1 MDQPDNR
8 MSAYNTLPPICDV
21 SAIAQTLKES
31 GQQFA
36 VATVVRTVSV
46 TAAKPGAKAI
56 LNAEGEVIEGW
67 IGGGCA
73 RHAVSRAAIKSIM
86 DGEPRLVSIQ
96 PEELLQE
103 QGLNAGDEHGGVLA
117 ASNMCPSQGSM
128 DVFIEPVL
136 CNPAV
141 TIYGTSPVAVIL
153 AELAKPFG
161 LNVHVRKSASD
172 EAVPEMP
179 APDSIGQHY
188 IVVATQGNGDLKA
201 LQAAL
206 THKARYIGFV
216 GSPKK
221 TGHLKQKLLDAGID
235 ESMLATIKGPAG
247 LDLGAVTPQ
256 EIALS
261 IVAEIIAL
269 RRAGAVATQAVTTDP
284 N

>member
-1 MDQPDNR
+1 
-8 MSAYNTLPPICDV
+8 MSSYEALPPICDV
-21 SAIAQTLKES
+21 SAIAQSLKAD

-56 LNAEGEVIEGW
+56 LNAEGDIIEGW

-73 RHAVSRAAIKSIM
+73 RHAVSRAAVKSIA

-103 QGLNAGDEHGGVLA
+103 QGLSAGDEQDGVLA

-128 DVFIEPVL
+128 DVFVEPVL
-136 CNPAV
+136 CNPALYIV
-141 TIYGTSPVAVIL
+141 GSSPVATIL

-161 LNVHVRKSASD
+161 LNVQAVDSASNTQAD
-172 EAVPEMP
+172 ELQSP
-179 APDSIGQHY
+179 SSQRY
-188 IVVATQGNGDLKA
+188 IVVATQGNGDLKS
-201 LQAAL
+201 LQAAISMG
-206 THKARYIGFV
+206 ADYIGFV

-221 TGHLKQKLLDAGID
+221 TAHLKKKLL
-235 ESMLATIKGPAG
+235 ESGASEQAVAAIVGPAG
-247 LDLGAVTPQ
+247 LDLHAVTPQ

-261 IVAEIIAL
+261 IVAEIIAV
-269 RRAGAVATQAVTTDP
+269 RRAGALPKTHYQNSPLQD
-284 N
+284 

>member
-1 MDQPDNR
+1 MDETVFI
-8 MSAYNTLPPICDV
+8 MSAYNSLPPICDV
-21 SAIAQTLKES
+21 SAIAQTLKDR

-56 LNAEGEVIEGW
+56 LNADGEIIEGW

-73 RHAVSRAAIKSIM
+73 RHAVSRAAIKSIA

-103 QGLNAGDEHGGVLA
+103 QGLSAGYEQDGVLA

-128 DVFIEPVL
+128 DVFVEPVL
-136 CNPAV
+136 SNPELV
-141 TIYGTSPVAVIL
+141 VYGASPVAIIL

-161 LNVHVRKSASD
+161 INVQAIKNASD
-172 EAVPEMP
+172 NGACGESADGP
-179 APDSIGQHY
+179 SKHRY

-206 THKARYIGFV
+206 TTQAEYIGFV

-221 TGHLKQKLLDAGID
+221 TAHLKLKLIESGASRDAVAAIV
-235 ESMLATIKGPAG
+235 GPAG
-247 LDLGAVTPQ
+247 LDIHAVTPQ

-261 IVAEIIAL
+261 IVAEITAL
-269 RRAGAVATQAVTTDP
+269 RRAGARPLTTYQK
-284 N
+284 